1 MTAEPS
7 ISSPLQLSTMASRD
21 FSSLPPEMIREV
33 LFSVSTSNANTLKRH
48 YSQILDQTKCRQGPG
63 WLGRSCLARLHA
75 PHHVGSLYDRL
86 LHYVRHLVI
95 DIATSKLWHR
105 STHPRAIPIRP
116 KRRRRRG
123 RRADQ
128 TRTLT
133 LQLLLQS
140 QRKIEMLQTA
150 TCINGRHSPNDRHAD
165 MAMSF
170 ARRQH

>member
-33 LFSVSTSNANTLKRH
+33 FFSVSTSNANTLKRH
-48 YSQILDQTKCRQGPG
+48 YSQMLDQTKCRQGPG

-86 LHYVRHLVI
+86 LHYVRHRVI

-105 STHPRAIPIRP
+105 ERILPGGRREIRSCSCGFASLATSNALIRMWCRYSKILDWACPRAGVFPGAI
-116 KRRRRRG
+116 K
-123 RRADQ
+123 
-128 TRTLT
+128 LT
-133 LQLLLQS
+133 LISRRSHIQG
-140 QRKIEMLQTA
+140 A
-150 TCINGRHSPNDRHAD
+150 TVR
-165 MAMSF
+165 
-170 ARRQH
+170 

>member
-33 LFSVSTSNANTLKRH
+33 FFSVSTSNANTLKRH
-48 YSQILDQTKCRQGPG
+48 YSQMLDQTKCRQGPG
-63 WLGRSCLARLHA
+63 VLGQSCLARLHT

-86 LHYVRHLVI
+86 LHYERQLAI

-128 TRTLT
+128 AAHCGA
-133 LQLLLQS
+133 S
-140 QRKIEMLQTA
+140 QRPASRFPRLPDEDSYSPVVTA
-150 TCINGRHSPNDRHAD
+150 VPAQD
-165 MAMSF
+165 
-170 ARRQH
+170 